1 MSENKPGSTTGLA
14 RPTSADDVHRA
25 VENSAAAAGAWA
37 ATSLFERAH
46 ALRTV
51 AAELDASAEVL
62 VPVAM
67 ADTNLPE
74 QRLRGEL
81 KRTTFQLRLFASV
94 LDDGGFLGVRV
105 DHADPEWP
113 MGVPRPDLRR
123 MLVPIGP
130 VVVFAASNF
139 PFAFSVAG
147 GDTAAALAAGCPVI
161 LKAHSGHLPLAEA
174 TAAVMISALTNAGAP
189 DGVFTAISGVEA
201 GKLALQDPLVKAGA
215 FTGSIGAGRLLFDI
229 AQSRPHPIPF
239 FGELGSINPV
249 FVTRTAVDER
259 LDTIRDEL
267 IASFSGSSGQLC
279 TKPGVVLAPAGSGLI
294 ESLKAA
300 ELPGRARLLND
311 RITQGY
317 GTSLA
322 TLLDLDAVNLL
333 AGEGDPSAK
342 EPAPTIL
349 ITSAEH
355 VLGGGSEVFEECF
368 GPATVVVEYTD
379 DREMVEI
386 ARLLDGQLTATVQ
399 GTDEDDVTDLLTVLT
414 DKAGRILWNEW
425 PTGVAVT
432 HAQQHGGPYPS
443 STTHTTSVGTAA
455 IERFMRPVAFQGVPE
470 RLLPP
475 ALRESNPL
483 AVPRM
488 VDGVSNLSD

>member
-1 MSENKPGSTTGLA
+1 MSETKPGSTPGLA
-14 RPTSADDVHRA
+14 RPTSADDVRCT
-25 VENSAAAAGAWA
+25 VEKSASTAARWA
-37 ATSLFERAH
+37 ATSLAERAN
-46 ALRTV
+46 ALRAV

-81 KRTTFQLRLFASV
+81 KRTTFQLRLFASS
-94 LDDGGFLGVRV
+94 LDDGGFLGARV
-105 DHADPEWP
+105 DHADPDWP

-123 MLVPIGP
+123 ILVPVGP

-139 PFAFSVAG
+139 PFTFSVAG

-161 LKAHSGHLPLAEA
+161 LKAHSGHLNLAEA
-174 TAAVMISALTNAGAP
+174 TAEVVISALRDAGAP

-201 GKLALQDPLVKAGA
+201 GKLALQDPSVKAGA

-229 AQSRPHPIPF
+229 AQSRPQPIPF

-249 FVTRTAVDER
+249 FITRTAVEER
-259 LDTIRDEL
+259 LDKLRDEL

-279 TKPGVVLAPAGSGLI
+279 TKPGIVLAPAGSGLT
-294 ESLKAA
+294 ESLKTA
-300 ELPGRARLLND
+300 ELPRGARLLND

-322 TLLDLDAVNLL
+322 ALLELDAVNLL
-333 AGEGDPSAK
+333 AGEGDPSAA

-349 ITSAEH
+349 VTSAEH
-355 VLGGGSEVFEECF
+355 VLSGASEVLEECF

-379 DREMVEI
+379 DRELAEI
-386 ARLLDGQLTATVQ
+386 ARILDGQLTATVQ

-455 IERFMRPVAFQGVPE
+455 IERFMRPVAFQGFPD

-483 AVPRM
+483 AVPRL
-488 VDGVSNLSD
+488 VDGVSRLSV